1 MKPSDIGLSAT
12 NLVMGKHSGRA
23 ALRAKLDEL
32 GYEIGDNQLKDIFIR
47 FKALADQKKEVFDDD
62 LIALMIEQSSIED
75 SNTIQFKSLKVI
87 CGTESPRTAELVL
100 IVDGKEKGVEATG
113 DGPVDAAFNA
123 VKAIFSH
130 SARLQLYQVQ
140 AVTEGTD
147 AQAIVSVRMEE
158 DGKISTGES
167 ADTDTVV
174 ASTKAYI
181 SALNRLIIR
190 REKTGQD
197 IADVSYKDVS

>member
-1 MKPSDIGLSAT
+1 
-12 NLVMGKHSGRA
+12 
-23 ALRAKLDEL
+23 
-32 GYEIGDNQLKDIFIR
+32 
-47 FKALADQKKEVFDDD
+47 
-62 LIALMIEQSSIED
+62 
-75 SNTIQFKSLKVI
+75 
-87 CGTESPRTAELVL
+87 
-100 IVDGKEKGVEATG
+100 
-113 DGPVDAAFNA
+113 
-123 VKAIFSH
+123 
-130 SARLQLYQVQ
+130 
-140 AVTEGTD
+140 
-147 AQAIVSVRMEE
+147 MEE